1 MRKRS
6 KSASAMT
13 SAERQ
18 VTLPAAVAHP
28 AAATTRPTQAG
39 SGWLQRLPPA
49 IPALGLHLPIWAVLL
64 ATCRGVG
71 SACGLGPGALTWVEG
86 LMAWAVTRGLG
97 LPRWWQP
104 INLFFFPLLGLALWS
119 EIDPVWALVA
129 FVALVLTSL
138 GSLRTRVPL
147 FLSSRQAVAA
157 LARCIPTRPG
167 QRLID
172 LGCGLG
178 GPLAGLARLR
188 PDLVLHGVEAAPLSW
203 LVSRLRLDGRAR
215 IHLGSLW
222 DEDLS
227 RFDVVYAYLSPAPMA
242 RLWDKACREMRP
254 GSLLISNSFEVPGV
268 APDRVIALDDLSR
281 SRLLLWRIP

>member
-1 MRKRS
+1 MVRAGWFACKL
-6 KSASAMT
+6 
-13 SAERQ
+13 RQ
-18 VTLPAAVAHP
+18 
-28 AAATTRPTQAG
+28 
-39 SGWLQRLPPA
+39 LPPA
-49 IPALGLHLPIWAVLL
+49 LPALGLHLPLWGVIL
-64 ATCRGVG
+64 AACHGLD
-71 SACGLGPGALTWVEG
+71 SACGLSLAALTWIEG
-86 LMAWAVTRGLG
+86 LAAWAVTRGLG

-104 INLFFFPLLGLALWS
+104 INLFFFPLLVLALWS
-119 EIDPVWALVA
+119 EIEPAWAMAA
-129 FVALVLTSL
+129 FSALALTSL

-157 LARCIPTRPG
+157 LARCIPERPG
-167 QRLID
+167 LRVID

-188 PDLVLHGVEAAPLSW
+188 PDLILHGVEAAPLNW
-203 LVSRLRLDGRAR
+203 LISRLRLDGRAR
-215 IHLGSLW
+215 IALGSLW

-242 RLWDKACREMRP
+242 RLWDKARREMRP

-268 APDRVIALDDLSR
+268 APDHVIALDDLSR